1 MEGTMIKRFSMWV
14 YRASTGKIT
23 LFFTLIFLLFS
34 ALVLPFQM
42 GDSATSAEGVGSP
55 DLSLFYSAQ
64 DLYNM
69 AETYGKDGRAAYIQA
84 RFTFDLIWPILYTL
98 FLTTAISWLF
108 IRAVS
113 PYSWLRMTN
122 LVPIL
127 GMAFDYLEN
136 LSTSLVMGR
145 YPAKTMVI
153 DSLAPVFTLL
163 KWFFIVGAFI
173 LLVVGVALAAI
184 RWMNRRGRGI

>member
-1 MEGTMIKRFSMWV
+1 MIKRFSMWV

-163 KWFFIVGAFI
+163 KWFFIAGAFV
-173 LLVVGVALAAI
+173 LLMVGVVLAAI
-184 RWMNRRGRGI
+184 RWMNRRSRGI